1 MRGGKLASLVAGAA
15 LLLPG
20 AASAAKQDIKL
31 VSLTSWPPFS
41 AKALPNNGFGND
53 IAKTVLERAGYNVS
67 VKLMPWSRAKKM
79 TQRGKFHVLANAW
92 YNEDRAE
99 KLAFTD
105 RIAQNRIVFVSRKDS
120 DFTYSGLDSLEG
132 KTVGVVRDYD
142 YRDDFLEADSFERQ
156 PANSFTTNL
165 RKLKAGRVDVTLG
178 DELLAKYLVNEN
190 FQEAKGSFTYSDEA
204 LSSKDLFVTVSR
216 AIDGTKAIVSDFN
229 EALAEIREDGTY
241 DKIAE
246 RHGLK

>member
-1 MRGGKLASLVAGAA
+1 MRRCNLASLIAGAA

-20 AASAAKQDIKL
+20 AASAAKQDL
-31 VSLTSWPPFS
+31 TVVALTSWPPFS
-41 AKALPNNGFGND
+41 AKDLPNNGFGND
-53 IAKTVLERAGYNVS
+53 ITKTVLERAGYNVS

-79 TQRGKFHVLANAW
+79 TERGKFDVLANAW
-92 YNEDRAE
+92 YNEKRAE
-99 KLAFTD
+99 KLAYTD

-132 KTVGVVRDYD
+132 KTVGIVRDYD
-142 YRDDFLEADSFERQ
+142 YRDDFLNADSFERQ
-156 PANSFTTNL
+156 PANSFKTNL

-190 FQEAKGSFTYSDEA
+190 FPDAKGSFAYSDKA
-204 LSSKDLFVTVSR
+204 QSSKDLFVTVSR
-216 AIDGTKAIVSDFN
+216 AIEGTKTVVSDFN

-246 RHGLK
+246 RHGLE